1 VNAVPAVAPL
11 VLIVMGVSGS
21 GKTTVAEGL
30 HHEFGWPFQE
40 GDALHPQSNIDK
52 MSRGI
57 PLDDADRAPWLAEC
71 ARWIRERH
79 DAGTGGILTC
89 SALKKRYRRALL
101 QDLDDVRFLYL
112 AVPEAALR
120 ARLEARRGHY
130 MPKSLLPTQLADLE
144 EPGADEPVIRV
155 TAHQTPMATL
165 QDVLRHLCA

>member
-1 VNAVPAVAPL
+1 MSAAPPVAPQ

-30 HHEFGWPFQE
+30 HRAFGWPFQE
-40 GDALHPQSNIDK
+40 GDALHPQNNIDK
-52 MSRGI
+52 MSHGI

-79 DAGTGGILTC
+79 DAGSGGLLTC
-89 SALKKRYRRALL
+89 SALKKRYRQTLL
-101 QDLDDVRFLYL
+101 QGLDEVRFLYL
-112 AVPEAALR
+112 RVPQAALE

-144 EPGADEPVIRV
+144 EPGNDEPVIRV
-155 TAHQTPMATL
+155 TAHRTPAATL
-165 QDVLRHLCA
+165 QDVLQHLRA